1 MENVKRLISTTG
13 TASVNDWARTLVMTQ
28 FKGLERGRIRIQE
41 GDRSRSFGT
50 NEPFPTAELVVHDAS
65 AWRDMVTGGAIGA
78 AEAYVAGDWDSPD
91 LVSLLRFFARNN
103 GRMIDFEDR
112 IAWFARPARRSLHWL
127 NRNTR
132 SGARKNIEAH
142 YDLGNEL
149 FEQFLDP
156 SMMYSAAIFPQAQ
169 SSLEEA
175 SGYKLDRI
183 CQKLDLGPEDSVVEI
198 GTGWGGFALHAAA
211 HYGCHVTTTTI
222 SGEQHERARRAIDE
236 AGLAE
241 RITLLFSDY
250 RELEGCYD
258 KLVSIEMIEAVG
270 PQYLGEYTET
280 ISNLLKPD
288 GLALIQAITLPDQR
302 YERALKNVDFIQRY
316 IFPGSFIP
324 SPGVMLEAFR
334 DHSDMIFAHAED
346 IGLHY
351 ARTLACWRQ
360 RFEARLD
367 QIHALGYSDGFI
379 RLWRYYFAYCEA
391 GFAERC
397 LGNVQLLMS
406 KPDNRRPNIV
416 AGGNLLSERGNAL
429 A

>member
-1 MENVKRLISTTG
+1 MENVKDLIPAINSGPINT
-13 TASVNDWARTLVMTQ
+13 WARQLVHAQ
-28 FKGLERGRIRIQE
+28 FQRLEQGRLNVHE
-41 GDRSRSFGT
+41 GEQSLTFGT
-50 NEPFPTAELVVHDAS
+50 DSDHPPGELLIRDAS
-65 AWRDMVTGGAIGA
+65 AWRDMVTGGSIGA
-78 AEAYVAGDWDSPD
+78 AESYVAGDWDSPD
-91 LVSLLRFFARNN
+91 LATLLRFFARNN
-103 GRMIDFEDR
+103 GHMNEFEDR
-112 IAWFARPARRSLHWL
+112 VAWFTRPARRSLHWL

-156 SMMYSAAIFPQAQ
+156 TMMYSAAIFPQPG

-175 SGYKLDRI
+175 SRYKLDRI
-183 CQKLDLGPEDSVVEI
+183 CQKLDLGPEDEVVEI
-198 GTGWGGFALHAAA
+198 GSGWGGFALHAAA

-222 SGEQHERARRAIDE
+222 SAQQYERARQAIE
-236 AGLAE
+236 QAGLSH
-241 RITLLFSDY
+241 RITLLFKDY
-250 RELEGCYD
+250 RELEGRYD

-270 PQYLGEYTET
+270 PQYLGEY
-280 ISNLLKPD
+280 IGLVNRLLKPD

-302 YERALKNVDFIQRY
+302 YEPALKNVDFIQRY

-324 SPGVMLEAFR
+324 CVGVILDAFR
-334 DHSDMIFAHAED
+334 EHSDMIFAHAED

-351 ARTLACWRQ
+351 ARTLQCWRE
-360 RFEARLD
+360 RFESNTNSIRS
-367 QIHALGYSDGFI
+367 LGYSERFI

-406 KPDNRRPNIV
+406 KPDNRRPNII
-416 AGGNLLSERGNAL
+416 ASGCLLSTGDGAG